1 MVRCR
6 QCNITILD
14 DTEVCPLCRCAV
26 ERDAETDRINE
37 YPEVMIKQRKVKL
50 MADLILVAVLAAA
63 MVLMG
68 LNAALYEG
76 SLWCLIPIAAM
87 AYVYLAFRMIFV
99 SRKGYRSKVFIPMV
113 LALGLLL
120 IIDIETGFYGWSL
133 DYILPSVILVA
144 DMIILMLMLTNMKNW
159 SSYMIMQL
167 TVLLA
172 CMIPLFLWF
181 TGLIGSP
188 VLTLI
193 TVAISVSMFLGML
206 IIGGNTAKQEL
217 KIRFHIR

>member
-14 DTEVCPLCRCAV
+14 DTAICPLCRCAV
-26 ERDAETDRINE
+26 ERDIEADRINE

-50 MADLILVAVLAAA
+50 MSDLILVAVLVSA
-63 MVLMG
+63 MVLIG

-76 SLWCLIPIAAM
+76 SLWCLIPVAAM
-87 AYVYLAFRMIFV
+87 TYVYLAFRMIFV

-133 DYILPSVILVA
+133 DYIMPSVILVA
-144 DMIILMLMLTNMKNW
+144 DMIILMLMLTNLKNW

-172 CMIPLFLWF
+172 CMIPLILWLA
-181 TGLIGSP
+181 GLIDSP
-188 VLTLI
+188 FLTLI
-193 TVAISVSMFLGML
+193 TAAVSVSLFLGML
-206 IIGGNTAKQEL
+206 IVGGNTAKQEL